1 MVALFL
7 TGLQDDLPIL
17 ILEVLSKF
25 MKRSNKLRVNELFA
39 RSFEKDAN
47 INKYEF
53 IIVTEKGRKIDIT
66 KDARKNIKI
75 NSSGGTPPFR
85 KDYEGDIFSVDK
97 FVGGKFI
104 VKHDWLVL

>member
-1 MVALFL
+1 MVALFY
-7 TGLQDDLPIL
+7 
-17 ILEVLSKF
+17 
-25 MKRSNKLRVNELFA
+25 NLRVNELFA

-53 IIVTEKGRKIDIT
+53 TIVTEEGTKIDIT
-66 KDARKNIKI
+66 KDVRKNIKI

-85 KDYEGDIFSVDK
+85 KDYECDIFSVDK

-104 VKHDWLVL
+104 VKHEEKEFASALIKQEKLYTVSTL

>member
-1 MVALFL
+1 MNKRQGEVAYASFSD
-7 TGLQDDLPIL
+7 GLQDDLPIL

-66 KDARKNIKI
+66 KTLEKI
-75 NSSGGTPPFR
+75 SKLT
-85 KDYEGDIFSVDK
+85 
-97 FVGGKFI
+97 
-104 VKHDWLVL
+104 HLVVLHLFEKIMN